1 MARYYTLEK
10 KVFVVVLHEQK
21 MSLREIS
28 KKMGIPATT
37 VHRIIKKHCKT
48 GDTDR
53 SSHSGRKGSLVL
65 GDVMF
70 ILGEV
75 KKNPKISSS
84 KLASLLET
92 KVSKVVSSK
101 IIRNCLNN

>member
-1 MARYYTLEK
+1 MARHCTLEK
-10 KVFVVVLHEQK
+10 KALVFVLHEQK

-28 KKMGIPATT
+28 KKMGVPATT
-37 VHRIIKKHCKT
+37 VHRIIKKYCET
-48 GDTDR
+48 RNTDR
-53 SSHSGRKGSLVL
+53 NPHSGRKDSLVQ
-65 GDVMF
+65 GDVTF

-101 IIRNCLNN
+101 TIRNRLKN